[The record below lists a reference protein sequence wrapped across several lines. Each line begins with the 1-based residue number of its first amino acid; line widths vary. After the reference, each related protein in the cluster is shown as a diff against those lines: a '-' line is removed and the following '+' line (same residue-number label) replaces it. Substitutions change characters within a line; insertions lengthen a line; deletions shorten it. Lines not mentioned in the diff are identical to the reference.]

1 MAERIV
7 VGMSGGVDSSVAA
20 ALLVEQGYDVVGI
33 TLRVWPWSEPTEATK
48 RFGSCCGTEAADDA
62 RHVARA
68 LGIPYYLLNVEAEFD
83 RSVVGP
89 FADAYRRGVT
99 PVPCLACNSEL
110 KFGSL
115 LRRARAWDA
124 TAVATGHY
132 ARVRR
137 DAATGRHLLLRARD
151 ARKDQTDFLWPL
163 TQEQLAA
170 ARFPIGELT
179 KDEVRAHARRLGLA
193 TADKPESQEICFVPD
208 DDYRA
213 FLRRRE
219 PGVFRAG
226 PIVDRQGRVLGRHGG
241 VAGYTIGQKKGLGLA
256 LGRPVYVVDLE
267 PERDT
272 VVVGDAVD
280 LECPR
285 LVARAVN
292 FIACAAPTEPL
303 RVEAKIRHNHVPAPA
318 TVRVVDAAT
327 AEVVFDE
334 PQRAITPG
342 QSVVWYLGECVV
354 GGGVIT
360 R

>member
-213 FLRRRE
+213 FLQRRE

-241 VAGYTIGQKKGLGLA
+241 VAGYTIGQRKGLGLA
-256 LGRPVYVVDLE
+256 LRRPVYVVDLE